1 MTQKRK
7 VSELKT
13 NTLSLAIYGN
23 HEDVSD
29 LTESIRKH
37 GLLSPLVIKPDG
49 TILSGHRR
57 FAAIRELGW
66 DEVECS
72 LFEPRNA
79 VDEEI
84 YVIEANRSRQKT
96 VRQLRLEGERLK
108 KLLAEQAQ
116 QKQLSC
122 LRQGASAGSGSPAG
136 LGRDR
141 TQEEVSKQLGISR
154 GLWNQ
159 INYINNHVEIGNPA
173 AVEAAELLDA
183 GKVSVNKAYRM
194 VRSAVQA
201 LDGGDGSEEE
211 KAEAA
216 EQTAG
221 EFNLAC
227 KESVA
232 RHMKEICAIL
242 EKVEKLSDEDFNM
255 MPWRALDAA
264 QKRLTRMLAELDERV
279 KRKRVKLFENMKGAV
294 ADGTHQ

>member
-1 MTQKRK
+1 MARRRW
-7 VSELKT
+7 
-13 NTLSLAIYGN
+13 LA
-23 HEDVSD
+23 D
-29 LTESIRKH
+29 
-37 GLLSPLVIKPDG
+37 
-49 TILSGHRR
+49 
-57 FAAIRELGW
+57 ELGR
-66 DEVECS
+66 CGTHA
-72 LFEPRNA
+72 FA
-79 VDEEI
+79 F
-84 YVIEANRSRQKT
+84 
-96 VRQLRLEGERLK
+96 
-108 KLLAEQAQ
+108 EQAVEFGVH
-116 QKQLSC
+116 
-122 LRQGASAGSGSPAG
+122 LRQPH
-136 LGRDR
+136 LQRFL
-141 TQEEVSKQLGISR
+141 QV
-154 GLWNQ
+154 
-159 INYINNHVEIGNPA
+159 
-173 AVEAAELLDA
+173 VEAAELLDA

-232 RHMKEICAIL
+232 RYMKEICAIL